1 MAASKKPP
9 KLERPPI
16 RYRWN
21 SVEGASFALA
31 DFIHQENTP
40 TLPKSNSK
48 CSCQESDLRDVMG
61 TPELISTVERIW
73 NSATNLPFLKTK
85 ENLNLN
91 HSGCQK
97 NFNFSNLCEGETER
111 LPPSDDFKC
120 SIVKDQSLPSNIEF
134 PKVTQKMS
142 GLESLA
148 KISSWRLR
156 HLSNEAWRGMGLTS
170 VKYLNELRNVNQPIG
185 EICCT
190 EEKSNSALGD
200 VNSNSDL
207 VKSQDPPSC
216 SGVHVADANVCLQNT
231 RMDENFGTENE
242 NSITEIPSACGQK
255 LQGAGVKQEHAVAGA
270 LAGVFVSLSLH
281 PVDTVKT
288 VIQSCRADQKS
299 IYDIGK
305 SIISERGLSG
315 LYRGI
320 ASNIASSA
328 PISAVYTLTYESI
341 KGALLPR
348 LPKEYSSVAHC
359 VGAGCASVATSFI
372 FTPSERVK
380 QQMQVGSQYRNSWN
394 ALIGILRNGGLPS
407 LYTGWGAVLC
417 RNVPHSIIKFYT
429 YETLK
434 QMMMSSQSSAQP
446 TTLQTLVCGGIA
458 GSTAALFTTPFDVVK
473 TRLQTQT
480 PGCMSQYSSVGHALG
495 EICRHEGLKGL
506 YRGLIP
512 RLVIYMSQGA
522 LFFASYEFFK
532 SVLSLELSRRIQQK
546 ENKVNDSALLQP
558 TFPLTTSSSP

>member
-48 CSCQESDLRDVMG
+48 CSCRESDLREVMG

-73 NSATNLPFLKTK
+73 NSANNLPFLKTK

-120 SIVKDQSLPSNIEF
+120 SIVNDQSLPSNIEF

-156 HLSNEAWRGMGLTS
+156 HLSNEAWRGMELTS

-190 EEKSNSALGD
+190 EEKSNLALGD

-207 VKSQDPPSC
+207 VKSQVPPSC

-231 RMDENFGTENE
+231 RTDENFGTENE
-242 NSITEIPSACGQK
+242 NSRTEIPSARGQK

-288 VIQSCRADQKS
+288 IIQSCRADQKS

-328 PISAVYTLTYESI
+328 PISA
-341 KGALLPR
+341 
-348 LPKEYSSVAHC
+348 EYSSVAHC

-380 QQMQVGSQYRNSWN
+380 QQMQECFDWNSSKWWVAFLVYWLGSCPLPKCSTLNYQGDGFKHHKKSRSLPKIVVTKVSQNILNDDTDLLHFGEADSDERLSDISDGSLTMGGTETDGSMNS
-394 ALIGILRNGGLPS
+394 LVE
-407 LYTGWGAVLC
+407 YT
-417 RNVPHSIIKFYT
+417 
-429 YETLK
+429 
-434 QMMMSSQSSAQP
+434 
-446 TTLQTLVCGGIA
+446 
-458 GSTAALFTTPFDVVK
+458 LFPESDAKPVKKVEKPVAKAEKSGKITTPTKNQKPPPSRLVK
-473 TRLQTQT
+473 TK
-480 PGCMSQYSSVGHALG
+480 SSVSLN
-495 EICRHEGLKGL
+495 
-506 YRGLIP
+506 
-512 RLVIYMSQGA
+512 
-522 LFFASYEFFK
+522 K
-532 SVLSLELSRRIQQK
+532 SPSPKL
-546 ENKVNDSALLQP
+546 A
-558 TFPLTTSSSP
+558 SSPRISTCGSPGTPRTPRRWQ